1 MKNNKKMLTVSAIAL
16 LLLLLCCI
24 GLILKMC
31 SSNDSIS
38 GKMTSGTTVS
48 EPADGSNAATTK
60 GNTTVTIPATIT
72 STDVN
77 APPTTDGNTSA
88 TTANG
93 DNTPATTATDGNA
106 PATTTNGGNTP
117 TTTANGGNTPAT
129 TTTSGGNTPTTTTA
143 TGGTTAPTTTGNTGA
158 QTPSGD
164 PGTASGL
171 TITWISGTKNAYTVS
186 GNTVTFT
193 AVQENS
199 AYAIS
204 GELNGNIVIDV
215 GDDYKFDLELTGVK
229 ITSEVISPITVLSG
243 KEVSITAKNGYQ
255 NYIYDNRA
263 AVAEDDTTQYAA
275 AVYSMVDLEI
285 CGKGSLT
292 VVSEQNN
299 GIHTKDDLTVKNLTL
314 SVTCVDNALKGN
326 DSVTVESGTTTLIA
340 TAGDGI
346 KTTNTDISSK
356 GNQRGTV
363 EILGGTHTIYA
374 ACDGI
379 DAAYNVV
386 IDGDSTVVNI
396 YTDKYSEYSEEVTAV
411 SGSTYYVR
419 YSSKN
424 YKYSVKYSNSD
435 GTFEWVN
442 AEFHIS
448 VRSGRTTYYYY
459 SFPKKTGYEKMTLYM
474 YSSTQ
479 SQGQDGDYYA
489 ASSEMTLHDAY
500 DTIAIS
506 GTNGSLS
513 LSWTNFTTSAPGGGG
528 PGGGMNDG
536 NTDKGD
542 YSTKGIKA
550 GNEVLISGGNVTVQA
565 YDDAIHASG
574 AVALENGSTATGNVT
589 ISGGTI
595 TLFSNDDGIHADG
608 ILTVSDGTI
617 RVTGSYEGLEGNNVR
632 ISGGNV
638 SIVSKDDGIN
648 APATSGETIVI
659 SGGQLYIYAGG
670 DGIDSNSRTSYSGI
684 VFAGGQT
691 VVFCTSNNNS
701 AIDTEAGYKYTG
713 GQVIAVMSSGG
724 MTGESTNCTNFSSV
738 ATKSTLSLTAGKY
751 LNVAASGSTVASVKM
766 PTSISSAM
774 VIYLGSNSATFA
786 AGTSAAGT
794 VNADGVYWK

>member
-1 MKNNKKMLTVSAIAL
+1 MKNHKRMLTVSTRVL
-16 LLLLLCCI
+16 LLLLLCCF
-24 GLILKMC
+24 LPMLTMC
-31 SSNDSIS
+31 NSNAPTDSKTES
-38 GKMTSGTTVS
+38 GATVS
-48 EPADGSNAATTK
+48 EPADGSNSATTK
-60 GNTTVTIPATIT
+60 GSSTVTIPTTTT
-72 STDVN
+72 STDGN

-93 DNTPATTATDGNA
+93 DNAPTTAATDGNT
-106 PATTTNGGNTP
+106 PTTTTNGGNTP
-117 TTTANGGNTPAT
+117 ATTANGGNKPA
-129 TTTSGGNTPTTTTA
+129 
-143 TGGTTAPTTTGNTGA
+143 TTTGNTGT
-158 QTPSGD
+158 QTPSGNPD
-164 PGTASGL
+164 TASGL
-171 TITWISGTKNAYTVS
+171 TITWISGTKNAYAVS

-199 AYAIS
+199 VYAIS

-263 AVAEDDTTQYAA
+263 AVAEDDTTRYAA

-419 YSSKN
+419 YSGKN
-424 YKYSVKYSNSD
+424 YNYSVKYSNSD

-442 AEFHIS
+442 AEFYTS

-459 SFPKKTGYEKMTLYM
+459 SFPKKSGYEKMTLYM

-506 GTNGSLS
+506 NRNGSLS
-513 LSWTNFTTSAPGGGG
+513 LSWTNFTTSAPGGGW

-550 GNEVLISGGNVTVQA
+550 GNEVLIGGGNVTVQA

-574 AVALENGSTATGNVT
+574 SAVLENGSTATGNVT

-774 VIYLGSNSATFA
+774 VIYLGSNSATFN
-786 AGTSAAGT
+786 AGTSAAGS